1 MRIPETF
8 TAGTTLRLRAG
19 VGTVLI
25 LRGSAMADLPADDDG
40 IILANADLTKGWL
53 PGNVAFSLRKTE
65 KNGDISE
72 ISSGSMLILPDIS
85 SLPAGVDTRTQNRR
99 TYDAICAVIENRASR
114 DQQEYKIGNRELKR
128 MPISDLLKLRALYC
142 TYVAKEN
149 GRGSFV
155 EHKVRF

>member
-19 VGTVLI
+19 TGTVLI
-25 LRGSAMADLPADDDG
+25 LRGACTADLSADGDG
-40 IILANADLTKGWL
+40 IVLASAAVTKEWL
-53 PGNVAFSLRKTE
+53 PGNVAYSLRKTE

-85 SLPAGVDTRTQNRR
+85 SLPAGADTRSQNRR

-128 MPISDLLKLRALYC
+128 LPISDLLKLRAVFGSF
-142 TYVAKEN
+142 VAQEN
-149 GRGSFV
+149 GRAGFV